1 MEEGTSKAIPLR
13 RSRNGA
19 RIVASRVEHRWSDA
33 LADGVR
39 QLATPPRQLWL
50 ASLGTTAL
58 AVRGVRAAWDRLV
71 EEGATAEGWLRY
83 QLGRDTGTT
92 VP

>member
-13 RSRNGA
+13 RSRNGT
-19 RIVASRVEHRWSDA
+19 RVVAHRSERRWGDAVTEGIRRVTA
-33 LADGVR
+33 
-39 QLATPPRQLWL
+39 PPRQVWL

-71 EEGATAEGWLRY
+71 EEGATAEGWLRHR
-83 QLGRDTGTT
+83 LGRDAE
-92 VP
+92 PPAS